1 MLCAT
6 IKEGSE
12 CNFMTAQGCSFNG
25 GICHTVEEKCNG
37 CARVVDYNGG
47 QYCNTYADPSSKW
60 LLGKCNFATN
70 GDKEGVKKEVKKI
83 NPLKESKRK
92 SRGR

>member
-6 IKEGSE
+6 VKKETDCS
-12 CNFMTAQGCSFNG
+12 FMTPSGCSYNG
-25 GICHTVEEKCNG
+25 GICHIIVEQCNG
-37 CARVVDYNGG
+37 CANVVPFDGG
-47 QYCNTYADPSSKW
+47 QYCKTYADPPSKW

-70 GDKEGVKKEVKKI
+70 VVKETVRETKRI

-92 SRGR
+92 SKGR